1 MLLLPEQTIRW
12 MESPNL
18 VTSTWTLQVAV
29 GSPCLRCTP
38 WASLRSTLAA
48 CMTAWTLRWLVSPS
62 LPALDLQPPR
72 AALPPNWLPV
82 ALTMFL
88 LSKFVMPRP
97 TRWTFSRYRR
107 LYWDCGLD
115 PYFRLQSGRK
125 RLREETRARRYR
137 KVGRPRIW
145 TVRQAASAINSWG
158 IAHGHFIE
166 QAEYRN
172 DESRPKGEWPVI
184 FKALQKKRLED
195 AAQIATYLVLR

>member
-1 MLLLPEQTIRW
+1 MAFHR
-12 MESPNL
+12 
-18 VTSTWTLQVAV
+18 
-29 GSPCLRCTP
+29 PCLG
-38 WASLRSTLAA
+38 
-48 CMTAWTLRWLVSPS
+48 
-62 LPALDLQPPR
+62 
-72 AALPPNWLPV
+72 AALGKCSSDKRHSGSLGPLR
-82 ALTMFL
+82 ALNRNARAFGFSPAGPYSRYL
-88 LSKFVMPRP
+88 GCKFVMPRP

-137 KVGRPRIW
+137 KGGRPRIW

-158 IAHGHFIE
+158 IAHGHFPE

-172 DESRPKGEWPVI
+172 DESRPKGEWPAT

-195 AAQIATYLVLR
+195 AAQNCDLPGAPTKITDSGVELLSNRQ

>member
-1 MLLLPEQTIRW
+1 M
-12 MESPNL
+12 
-18 VTSTWTLQVAV
+18 
-29 GSPCLRCTP
+29 
-38 WASLRSTLAA
+38 
-48 CMTAWTLRWLVSPS
+48 
-62 LPALDLQPPR
+62 
-72 AALPPNWLPV
+72 
-82 ALTMFL
+82 
-88 LSKFVMPRP
+88 MPRP

-145 TVRQAASAINSWG
+145 TIRQAASAINSWG
-158 IAHGHFIE
+158 IAHGHFPE

-172 DESRPKGEWPVI
+172 DESRPKGEWPAT

-195 AAQIATYLVLR
+195 AAQNCDLPGAPIKITDSGVELLSNRQ